1 MQLRLGRHKERGSK
15 LSECSMQRDFPHL
28 QGDKMGKEMPRS
40 GKNKQHEQHNSTSS
54 FFFEETVMAVLYGL
68 ASKWREDVEQRSSQP
83 GFSPLTLSF
92 PSPQPSPIPKI
103 LPSPSICIY
112 ANNTGCFPSWR
123 QSSAFP
129 PLGHKCWERAEA
141 AGKRTT
147 TTPEQGIRSWKNVD

>member
-1 MQLRLGRHKERGSK
+1 MNAPCKET
-15 LSECSMQRDFPHL
+15 FPICKAIKWEKKCHV
-28 QGDKMGKEMPRS
+28 QGKT
-40 GKNKQHEQHNSTSS
+40 NSTNSTIPPPP

-103 LPSPSICIY
+103 LPNPSICIY
-112 ANNTGCFPSWR
+112 ANNSGCFPSWR

-129 PLGHKCWERAEA
+129 PLSHKCWERTEA

-147 TTPEQGIRSWKNVD
+147 TTPEQGIRSWENVD